1 MNNMCS
7 QKCAN
12 PPKSWGSQKL
22 PMPTASEH
30 AALRLAEEDVFSEES
45 EEESEEESSEE
56 SSEEE
61 EESPESSLPE

>member
-1 MNNMCS
+1 
-7 QKCAN
+7 
-12 PPKSWGSQKL
+12 
-22 PMPTASEH
+22 MPTASEH